1 VSSKLY
7 LVGAALIVAGLIYAA
22 YLLHVP
28 PKWIFAITII
38 LIGAVILKTA
48 KTITGGGPGATPNK

>member
-7 LVGAALIVAGLIYAA
+7 LVGAALVVAGLIYVA

-28 PKWIFAITII
+28 PKWIAAITII
-38 LIGAVILKTA
+38 LVGIAILKTA
-48 KTITGGGPGATPNK
+48 KTTRGGPGATSS